1 MAEKMSELIKKEAGV
16 QKGTADKEN
25 VGDISLEKLVAVAK
39 KKQDVSLGKTLKD
52 TLKEA
57 AGTCNSM
64 GITIDGKD
72 PRAVIREI
80 DDGKH
85 DSLVAGK

>member
-1 MAEKMSELIKKEAGV
+1 MADKISELIKKEAGV
-16 QKGTADKEN
+16 QKGTGDKTK
-25 VGDISLEKLVAVAK
+25 VGDISLEKLISVAK

-72 PRAVIREI
+72 PRTVIREI

-85 DSLVAGK
+85 DSVVAGK